1 MQVVA
6 INGSPRK
13 NGNTAQLLQTVCAKL
28 NTQGVET
35 ETIQLGTEPL
45 RGCVDCGVCKKEK
58 NSRCVYDD
66 DPLNTIVAQMNAADG
81 ILLGSPTYFS
91 NVTTNMKS
99 LMDRAGRVSRVSGF
113 TLRRKVG
120 APVVAMRRAGGTHV
134 FSSINYFFLISQM
147 IVPGSSY
154 WNLACGLQEGDV
166 MKDAEGVKTM
176 ELLGENMAW
185 LLKKLRD

>member
-13 NGNTAQLLQTVCAKL
+13 NGNTSQLLQTVC
-28 NTQGVET
+28 NTLEHEGIGTAMV
-35 ETIQLGTEPL
+35 QLGTEPL

-58 NSRCVYDD
+58 NGRCIYDD
-66 DPLNTIVAQMNAADG
+66 DPLNGILAQMHGADG
-81 ILLGSPTYFS
+81 IVLGSPTYFA
-91 NVTTNMKS
+91 NVSSNMKA

-134 FSSINYFFLISQM
+134 FSSLNYFFLISQM
-147 IVPGSSY
+147 IVPGSNY
-154 WNLACGLQEGDV
+154 WNLACGLHEGDALQ
-166 MKDAEGVKTM
+166 DAEGVATM
-176 ELLGENMAW
+176 ETLGINMAW
-185 LLKKLRD
+185 LLQKIHG